1 MEGRLADKRNF
12 LTFERFIRRGV
23 SIFVARMKISSKK
36 VVSYILGALKSAGI
50 CDVVLTP
57 GSRNAPFSISIANTP
72 FFETYSIVDERSA
85 AFFAMG
91 LSQQSKKPTVLICTS
106 GTALLNY
113 APAIAEAYY
122 QRIPLLVISAD
133 RPEEWID
140 RGEGQCIRQNNV
152 FQNYADY
159 SASLIADEKDGSVQ
173 NKEIIQNTIQYL
185 VSNDG
190 PVHLNVPFQEP
201 LYELIDCEELPSFH
215 FETKNN
221 AVDVL
226 KEVEE
231 SLELIRHANRIMVLV
246 GQHVYEDF
254 SKELEQ
260 FNQLQ
265 QVVVLTET
273 HANVNIENVFP
284 CIDRLIM
291 GLGGNAQQTLAPDV
305 LITVGT
311 NVISRKIK
319 AILRKAKPKHIQL
332 GLNEKPMD
340 TFDCLQVQCNLTPHE
355 FFNSLKEIESK
366 SEWKRELRSI
376 QENQIKQVEAW
387 LSGAAFSDIS
397 VFSSLLKF
405 IPEGT
410 DVQMGNSSV
419 VRYIQLFNQN
429 KNLTYFGNRGVA
441 GIDGSTSTAI
451 GAAWKTK
458 KPTLL
463 ISGDLSF
470 HYDSNAFWN
479 NYLSSKLKVIVI
491 NNGGGGIFRI
501 IDGSK
506 DTEHL
511 QQYFET
517 AHSSRSIKG
526 IADLYNLNYFCAVN
540 NDELNQVL
548 PLFFNQSNVSVLEI
562 FTPKEDNPKAL
573 DAFFQ
578 HTQKI

>member
-1 MEGRLADKRNF
+1 
-12 LTFERFIRRGV
+12 
-23 SIFVARMKISSKK
+23 MKISSKK

-50 CDVVLTP
+50 TDVVLTP

-85 AFFAMG
+85 AFFALG

-140 RGEGQCIRQNNV
+140 RGEGQSIRQNNV
-152 FQNYADY
+152 FQNYADF
-159 SASLIADEKDGSVQ
+159 SACLIADEKEGAFQ
-173 NKEIIQNTIQYL
+173 NEGVIQNTIQYL
-185 VSNDG
+185 ISNSG

-201 LYELIDCEELPSFH
+201 LYELIECDELPTFQ
-215 FETKNN
+215 FELNEN
-221 AVDVL
+221 SVDVL
-226 KEVEE
+226 KEIGQ
-231 SLELIRHANRIMVLV
+231 SLELLKQAERIMVLV
-246 GQHVYEDF
+246 GQHVYENF
-254 SKELEQ
+254 SEELEL
-260 FNQLQ
+260 FNQLN
-265 QVVVLTET
+265 QVIVLTET
-273 HANVNIENVFP
+273 HANVNIENSFP

-291 GLGGNAQQTLAPDV
+291 GLGGNAQQMLAPDV

-311 NVISRKIK
+311 NIISRKIK
-319 AILRKAKPKHIQL
+319 AILRKAKPKHIQV
-332 GLNEKPMD
+332 GVNEKPMD
-340 TFDCLQVQCNLTPHE
+340 TFDCLKVQCNLTPQD
-355 FFNSLKEIESK
+355 FFSTSKEIENK
-366 SEWKRELRSI
+366 FDWKNELLAI
-376 QENQIKQVEAW
+376 QENQINQVEAW
-387 LSGAAFSDIS
+387 LPSAPFSDLT
-397 VFSSLLKF
+397 VFSSILKA
-405 IPEGT
+405 IPNGI
-410 DVQMGNSSV
+410 DLQMGNSSV

-429 KNLTYFGNRGVA
+429 KELTYFGNRGVA

-458 KPTLL
+458 KPTLI

-479 NYLSSKLKVIVI
+479 NYLSNQLKVIVI

-511 QQYFET
+511 QQFFET
-517 AHSSRSIKG
+517 SHSSKSIKG
-526 IADLYNLNYFCAVN
+526 IAELYNLNYFSASN
-540 NDELNQVL
+540 FDELNQTL
-548 PLFFNQSNVSVLEI
+548 PLFFNENNVCILEI
-562 FTPKEDNPKAL
+562 FTPKKDNPKAL
-573 DAFFQ
+573 EAFFQ
-578 HTQKI
+578 HTQRT

>member
-1 MEGRLADKRNF
+1 
-12 LTFERFIRRGV
+12 
-23 SIFVARMKISSKK
+23 MKISSKK

-50 CDVVLTP
+50 TDVVLTP
-57 GSRNAPFSISIANTP
+57 GSRNAPFSISIANDS
-72 FFETYSIVDERSA
+72 FFNVFSIVDERSA

-91 LSQQSKKPTVLICTS
+91 LSQQSKRPTVLICTS

-140 RGEGQCIRQNNV
+140 RGEGQSIRQNNV
-152 FQNYADY
+152 FQNYSDY
-159 SASLIADEKDGSVQ
+159 SACLFADEKEASMQ
-173 NKEIIQNTIQYL
+173 NREIIQKTFQYL
-185 VSNDG
+185 LSNNG

-201 LYELIDCEELPSFH
+201 LYELVDCEELPSFQ
-215 FETKNN
+215 FETKEN
-221 AVDVL
+221 AIDVL
-226 KEVEE
+226 KEVNE
-231 SLELIRHANRIMVLV
+231 SLEIIQQAERIMVLV
-246 GQHVYEDF
+246 GQHVYEYF

-273 HANVNIENVFP
+273 HANVNIENAFP

-311 NVISRKIK
+311 NIISRKIK
-319 AILRKAKPKHIQL
+319 AILRKAKPKHIQV
-332 GLNEKPMD
+332 GLNEKKMD
-340 TFDCLQVQCNLTPHE
+340 TFDCLELQCNLTPHD

-366 SEWKRELRSI
+366 SEWKSGLLSI
-376 QENQIKQVEAW
+376 QENQIKQVKAW
-387 LSGAAFSDIS
+387 LPGAAFSDIS
-397 VFSSLLKF
+397 VFSSILNS
-405 IPEGT
+405 IPNGT
-410 DVQMGNSSV
+410 DLQMGNSSV
-419 VRYIQLFNQN
+419 VRYIQLFNQK
-429 KNLTYFGNRGVA
+429 KNVTYFGNRGVA

-451 GAAWKTK
+451 GAAWKTR

-479 NYLSSKLKVIVI
+479 NYLSSELKVIVI

-511 QQYFET
+511 EQFFET
-517 AHSSRSIKG
+517 SHSSKSIKG
-526 IADLYNLNYFCAVN
+526 IADLYSLNYFCAAN
-540 NDELNQVL
+540 NDELNEAL
-548 PLFFNQSNVSVLEI
+548 PLFFNQSHVSVLEI

>member
-1 MEGRLADKRNF
+1 
-12 LTFERFIRRGV
+12 
-23 SIFVARMKISSKK
+23 MKISSKK

-50 CDVVLTP
+50 TDVVLTP

-85 AFFAMG
+85 AFFALG

-140 RGEGQCIRQNNV
+140 RGEGQSIRQNNV
-152 FQNYADY
+152 FQNYTDF
-159 SASLIADEKDGSVQ
+159 SACLIADEKEGAFQ
-173 NKEIIQNTIQYL
+173 NEEIIQNTFQFLI
-185 VSNDG
+185 SNNG

-201 LYELIDCEELPSFH
+201 LYELIECDELPTFQ
-215 FETKNN
+215 FEWKENS
-221 AVDVL
+221 VDVL
-226 KEVEE
+226 KEIGQ
-231 SLELIRHANRIMVLV
+231 SLELLEQADRIMVLV
-246 GQHVYEDF
+246 GQHIYDDF
-254 SKELEQ
+254 SAELEE
-260 FNQLQ
+260 FNQLN

-273 HANVNIENVFP
+273 HANVNIENSFP

-291 GLGGNAQQTLAPDV
+291 GLGGNAQQMLAPDV

-311 NVISRKIK
+311 NIISRKIK
-319 AILRKAKPKHIQL
+319 AILRKAKPKHIQV
-332 GLNEKPMD
+332 GVNEKPMD
-340 TFDCLQVQCNLTPHE
+340 TFDCLDVQCNLTPQD
-355 FFNSLKEIESK
+355 FFSSFREIESE
-366 SEWKRELRSI
+366 SEWKNELISI
-376 QENQIKQVEAW
+376 QGNHVNQVEAW
-387 LSGAAFSDIS
+387 LPSAPFSDLT
-397 VFSSLLKF
+397 VFSSILKA
-405 IPEGT
+405 IPNGT

-429 KNLTYFGNRGVA
+429 KELTYFGNRGVA

-479 NYLSSKLKVIVI
+479 NYLSSQLKVIVI

-511 QQYFET
+511 QEFFET
-517 AHSSRSIKG
+517 SHSSKSIKG
-526 IADLYNLNYFCAVN
+526 IAELYHLNYFSAAN
-540 NDELNQVL
+540 NDELNRTL
-548 PLFFNQSNVSVLEI
+548 PLFFEEKSVCVLEI
-562 FTPKEDNPKAL
+562 FTNKEDNPKAL

-578 HTQKI
+578 HTQRT

>member
-1 MEGRLADKRNF
+1 
-12 LTFERFIRRGV
+12 
-23 SIFVARMKISSKK
+23 MKISSKK

-50 CDVVLTP
+50 TDVVLTP

-85 AFFAMG
+85 AFFALG

-140 RGEGQCIRQNNV
+140 RGEGQSIRQNNV
-152 FQNYADY
+152 FQNYADF
-159 SASLIADEKDGSVQ
+159 SACLIADEKEGAFQ
-173 NKEIIQNTIQYL
+173 NEGIIQNTIQYL
-185 VSNDG
+185 ISNSG

-201 LYELIDCEELPSFH
+201 LYELIECDELPTFQ
-215 FETKNN
+215 FELKENS
-221 AVDVL
+221 VDVL
-226 KEVEE
+226 KEIGQ
-231 SLELIRHANRIMVLV
+231 SLELLQQAERIMVLV
-246 GQHVYEDF
+246 GQHIYEDF
-254 SKELEQ
+254 SAQLEV
-260 FNQLQ
+260 FNQLN
-265 QVVVLTET
+265 QVIVLTET
-273 HANVNIENVFP
+273 HANVNIENSFP

-291 GLGGNAQQTLAPDV
+291 GLGGNAQQMLAPDV

-311 NVISRKIK
+311 NIISRKIK
-319 AILRKAKPKHIQL
+319 AILRKAKPKHIQV
-332 GLNEKPMD
+332 GVNEKPMD
-340 TFDCLQVQCNLTPHE
+340 TFDCLKVQCNLTPQD
-355 FFNSLKEIESK
+355 FFSSLKEIESK
-366 SEWKRELRSI
+366 SEWKNELISI
-376 QENQIKQVEAW
+376 QENQVNQVDAW
-387 LSGAAFSDIS
+387 LPTS
-397 VFSSLLKF
+397 VFSDLTVFSSILNS
-405 IPEGT
+405 IPNGT

-429 KNLTYFGNRGVA
+429 KELTYFGNRGVA

-479 NYLSSKLKVIVI
+479 NYLSSQLKVIVI

-511 QQYFET
+511 QQFFET
-517 AHSSRSIKG
+517 SHSSKSIKG
-526 IADLYNLNYFCAVN
+526 IADMYHLNYFSATN
-540 NDELNQVL
+540 NDELNRTL
-548 PLFFNQSNVSVLEI
+548 PLFFEEKSVCVLEI
-562 FTPKEDNPKAL
+562 FTNKEDNPKAL

-578 HTQKI
+578 HTQRT

>member
-50 CDVVLTP
+50 TDVVITP

-140 RGEGQCIRQNNV
+140 RGEGQSIRQNNV
-152 FQNYADY
+152 FQNYSDY
-159 SASLIADEKDGSVQ
+159 SACLFADEKEASIQ
-173 NKEIIQNTIQYL
+173 NRDIIQKTFQYL
-185 VSNDG
+185 LSNNG

-273 HANVNIENVFP
+273 HANVNIENAFP

-305 LITVGT
+305 LITIGT

-319 AILRKAKPKHIQL
+319 AILRKAKAKHIQV

-340 TFDCLQVQCNLTPHE
+340 TFDCIEFQCNLTPHE
-355 FFNSLKEIESK
+355 FFNSFKEIKSK
-366 SEWKRELRSI
+366 SEWKSKLISI

-387 LSGAAFSDIS
+387 LSVAAFSDIS

-405 IPEGT
+405 IPDGT

-429 KNLTYFGNRGVA
+429 KNVTYFGNRGVA
-441 GIDGSTSTAI
+441 GIDGSTSTTI

-479 NYLSSKLKVIVI
+479 NYLSSELKVIVI

-526 IADLYNLNYFCAVN
+526 IADLYSLNYFCAAN
-540 NDELNQVL
+540 NDELNEVL

>member
-1 MEGRLADKRNF
+1 
-12 LTFERFIRRGV
+12 
-23 SIFVARMKISSKK
+23 MKISSKK

-50 CDVVLTP
+50 TDVVLTP
-57 GSRNAPFSISIANTP
+57 GSRNAPFSISIANTS

-85 AFFAMG
+85 AFFALG

-140 RGEGQCIRQNNV
+140 RGEGQSIRQNNV

-159 SASLIADEKDGSVQ
+159 SANLIADEKESSFQ

-185 VSNDG
+185 ISNNG

-201 LYELIDCEELPSFH
+201 LYELIECDEFPDFH
-215 FETKNN
+215 FEKPTSEFEIS
-221 AVDVL
+221 
-226 KEVEE
+226 KECDEIIQKAEKV
-231 SLELIRHANRIMVLV
+231 MVLV
-246 GQHVYEDF
+246 GQHDYQDF
-254 SKELEQ
+254 SEELAQ

-273 HANVNIENVFP
+273 HANVNIENAFP

-291 GLGGNAQQTLAPDV
+291 GLAGNAQQMLAPDV

-311 NVISRKIK
+311 NIISRKIK
-319 AILRKAKPKHIQL
+319 AILRKAKPKHIQV
-332 GLNEKPMD
+332 GWNEKPID
-340 TFDCLQVQCNLTPHE
+340 TFDCLHAQSNVSPKY
-355 FFNSLKEIESK
+355 FFNRLNELQSK
-366 SEWKRELRSI
+366 SDWKNNLLSI
-376 QENQIKQVEAW
+376 QENQINQIAAW
-387 LSGAAFSDIS
+387 LPTASYSDLS
-397 VFSSLLKF
+397 VFSSLLKS
-405 IPEGT
+405 IPDGT
-410 DVQMGNSSV
+410 QLQMGNSSV

-429 KNLTYFGNRGVA
+429 NKLTYFGNRGVA

-451 GAAWKTK
+451 GAAWKSK

-479 NYLSSKLKVIVI
+479 NYHSAELKVIVI

-506 DTEHL
+506 DTAYLE
-511 QQYFET
+511 QYFET
-517 AHSSRSIKG
+517 AHSSKSIKG
-526 IADLYNLNYFCAVN
+526 IADMYSLNYFSATNFV
-540 NDELNQVL
+540 ELNQVL
-548 PLFFNQSNVSVLEI
+548 PLFFNQKSVSVLEI
-562 FTPKEDNPKAL
+562 FTPKEVNPKVL

-578 HTQKI
+578 HTQTT

>member
-1 MEGRLADKRNF
+1 
-12 LTFERFIRRGV
+12 
-23 SIFVARMKISSKK
+23 MKISSKK

-50 CDVVLTP
+50 TDVVLTP

-85 AFFAMG
+85 AFFALG

-140 RGEGQCIRQNNV
+140 RGEGQSIRQNNV
-152 FQNYADY
+152 FQNYADF
-159 SASLIADEKDGSVQ
+159 SACLIADEKAGAVQ
-173 NKEIIQNTIQYL
+173 NEEIIQNTFQYL
-185 VSNDG
+185 ISNSG

-201 LYELIDCEELPSFH
+201 LYELIECDELPSFH
-215 FETKNN
+215 FEMKENSF
-221 AVDVL
+221 DVL
-226 KEVEE
+226 KEIGQ
-231 SLELIRHANRIMVLV
+231 SIELLKQAERIMVLV

-254 SKELEQ
+254 SAELEA
-260 FNQLQ
+260 FNQLN

-273 HANVNIENVFP
+273 HANVNIENSFTCV
-284 CIDRLIM
+284 DRLIM
-291 GLGGNAQQTLAPDV
+291 GLSGNAQQMLAPDV

-319 AILRKAKPKHIQL
+319 AILRKAKPKHIQV
-332 GLNEKPMD
+332 GVNEKPMD
-340 TFDCLQVQCNLTPHE
+340 TFDCLEVQCNLKPQD
-355 FFNSLKEIESK
+355 FFSSLSEIESK
-366 SEWKRELRSI
+366 SEWKNELLSF
-376 QENQIKQVEAW
+376 QKNQIKQIDAW
-387 LSGAAFSDIS
+387 LPSAVFSDLT
-397 VFSSLLKF
+397 VFSSILNS
-405 IPEGT
+405 IPNGT
-410 DVQMGNSSV
+410 DLQMGNSSV

-429 KNLTYFGNRGVA
+429 KEITYFGNRGVA

-451 GAAWKTK
+451 GAVWKTK

-470 HYDSNAFWN
+470 HYDSNGFWN
-479 NYLSSKLKVIVI
+479 NYLSSQLKVIVI

-511 QQYFET
+511 QEFFET
-517 AHSSRSIKG
+517 SHSSKSIKG
-526 IADLYNLNYFCAVN
+526 IADMYHLNYFSAAN
-540 NDELNQVL
+540 NDELNRTL
-548 PLFFNQSNVSVLEI
+548 PLFFEEKSVCVLEI
-562 FTPKEDNPKAL
+562 FTNKEDNPKAL

-578 HTQKI
+578 HTQRT

>member
-1 MEGRLADKRNF
+1 
-12 LTFERFIRRGV
+12 
-23 SIFVARMKISSKK
+23 MKISSKK
-36 VVSYILGALKSAGI
+36 VVSELMGALKGASIA
-50 CDVVLTP
+50 DVIITP
-57 GSRNAPFSISIANTP
+57 GSRNAPFSISLANDS
-72 FFETYSIVDERSA
+72 FFQLYSIVDERSA
-85 AFFAMG
+85 AFFALG
-91 LSQQSKKPTVLICTS
+91 LSQQTRKPTVLICTS

-140 RGEGQCIRQNNV
+140 RGEGQSIRQNNV

-159 SASLIADEKDGSVQ
+159 SACLFADEKESSIQ
-173 NKEIIQNTIQYL
+173 NREIIQKTFQYL
-185 VSNDG
+185 LSNNG

-201 LYELIDCEELPSFH
+201 LYGLIECDELPVFN
-215 FETKNN
+215 FEQPKLQFEISRNVIETVHQ
-221 AVDVL
+221 A
-226 KEVEE
+226 E
-231 SLELIRHANRIMVLV
+231 RIMVLV
-246 GQHVYEDF
+246 GQHDYEDF

-265 QVVVLTET
+265 QVIVLTET
-273 HANVNIENVFP
+273 HANVNIENAFP
-284 CIDRLIM
+284 CIDRMIM
-291 GLGGNAQQTLAPDV
+291 GLGDEAQRALAPDV

-311 NVISRKIK
+311 NIISRKIK
-319 AILRKAKPKHIQL
+319 AILRTAKPRHIQV
-332 GLNEKPMD
+332 GLNEKSMD
-340 TFDCLQVQCNLTPHE
+340 TFDCLHEQSNVSPQDFFSALNDIQSKLGWKKNLLTV
-355 FFNSLKEIESK
+355 
-366 SEWKRELRSI
+366 

-387 LSGAAFSDIS
+387 LPTAPFSDLT
-397 VFSSLLKF
+397 VFSSLLKA
-405 IPEGT
+405 IPDGM
-410 DVQMGNSSV
+410 DIQMGNSSV

-479 NYLSSKLKVIVI
+479 NYLSNELKVIVI

-506 DTEHL
+506 DTAHL
-511 QQYFET
+511 EQFFET
-517 AHSSRSIKG
+517 VHSSKSIKG
-526 IADLYNLNYFCAVN
+526 IADLYNLNYFSAAN
-540 NDELNQVL
+540 NDELIQTL
-548 PLFFNQSNVSVLEI
+548 PLFFNQNNVSVLEI

>member
-1 MEGRLADKRNF
+1 MESPVINRRNF

-50 CDVVLTP
+50 TDVVLTP

-91 LSQQSKKPTVLICTS
+91 LSQQSKRPTVLICTS

-140 RGEGQCIRQNNV
+140 RGEGQSIRQNNV

-159 SASLIADEKDGSVQ
+159 SACLIADEKEGSIH
-173 NKEIIQNTIQYL
+173 NKEIIQNTFQYL
-185 VSNDG
+185 LSNNG

-201 LYELIDCEELPSFH
+201 LYELIDCEELPSFQ
-215 FETKNN
+215 FETKENSM
-221 AVDVL
+221 DVL
-226 KEVEE
+226 KEVDE
-231 SLELIRHANRIMVLV
+231 SLEIIQQAERIMVLV

-254 SKELEQ
+254 SEELEQ

-265 QVVVLTET
+265 QVAVLTET
-273 HANVNIENVFP
+273 HANVNIENAFP
-284 CIDRLIM
+284 CIDRMIM
-291 GLGGNAQQTLAPDV
+291 GLGADAQHALAPDV

-311 NVISRKIK
+311 NIISRKIK
-319 AILRKAKPKHIQL
+319 AILRKAKPKHIQV
-332 GLNEKPMD
+332 GLNEKAMD
-340 TFDCLQVQCNLTPHE
+340 TFDCLEVQCNLSPQE
-355 FFNSLKEIESK
+355 FFNSLKKIESK
-366 SEWKRELRSI
+366 SQWKNELLSI

-387 LSGAAFSDIS
+387 LPGAAFSDLT
-397 VFSSLLKF
+397 VFSF
-405 IPEGT
+405 ILNSIPHGI
-410 DVQMGNSSV
+410 DLQMGNSSV

-479 NYLSSKLKVIVI
+479 NYLSNQFKVIVI

-506 DTEHL
+506 DTTHL
-511 QQYFET
+511 EQFFET
-517 AHSSRSIKG
+517 SHSSKSIKG
-526 IADLYNLNYFCAVN
+526 IADLYNLNYFSAAN
-540 NDELNQVL
+540 NDELNEVL
-548 PLFFNQSNVSVLEI
+548 PLFFSKNNVSVLEI
-562 FTPKEDNPKAL
+562 FTHKEDNPKAL

>member
-1 MEGRLADKRNF
+1 
-12 LTFERFIRRGV
+12 
-23 SIFVARMKISSKK
+23 MKISSKK

-50 CDVVLTP
+50 TDVVLTP

-85 AFFAMG
+85 AFFALG

-140 RGEGQCIRQNNV
+140 RGEGQSIRQNNV
-152 FQNYADY
+152 FQNYADF
-159 SASLIADEKDGSVQ
+159 SACLIADEKEGSIR
-173 NKEIIQNTIQYL
+173 NEEIIQNTFQFLI
-185 VSNDG
+185 SNNG

-201 LYELIDCEELPSFH
+201 LYELIECDELPSFQ
-215 FETKNN
+215 FERNEKS
-221 AVDVL
+221 VDVL
-226 KEVEE
+226 KEIGR
-231 SLELIRHANRIMVLV
+231 SLELLQEAERIMVLV
-246 GQHVYEDF
+246 GQHIYDDF
-254 SKELEQ
+254 SIELKE
-260 FNQLQ
+260 FNQLN
-265 QVVVLTET
+265 QVVVLTES
-273 HANVNIENVFP
+273 HANVNIENSFP

-291 GLGGNAQQTLAPDV
+291 GLGGNAQQMLAPDV

-311 NVISRKIK
+311 NIISRKIK
-319 AILRKAKPKHIQL
+319 AILRKVKPKHIQV
-332 GLNEKPMD
+332 GVNEKPMD
-340 TFDCLQVQCNLTPHE
+340 TFDCLEVQCNLTPQD
-355 FFNSLKEIESK
+355 FFNSLNEIRSK
-366 SEWKRELRSI
+366 SEWKNDLISI
-376 QENQIKQVEAW
+376 QENQVKQVEAW
-387 LSGAAFSDIS
+387 LPSAVFSDLT
-397 VFSSLLKF
+397 VFSSILNS
-405 IPEGT
+405 IPNGT
-410 DVQMGNSSV
+410 DLQMGNSSV

-429 KNLTYFGNRGVA
+429 KELTYFGNRGVA

-479 NYLSSKLKVIVI
+479 NYVSSQLKVIVI

-511 QQYFET
+511 QQFFET
-517 AHSSRSIKG
+517 SHSSKSIKG
-526 IADLYNLNYFCAVN
+526 IAELYHLNYFSATN
-540 NDELNQVL
+540 NDELNRTL
-548 PLFFNQSNVSVLEI
+548 PLFFKEKSVCVLEI
-562 FTPKEDNPKAL
+562 FTHQEDNPKAL

-578 HTQKI
+578 HTQRT

>member
-1 MEGRLADKRNF
+1 LESRITNRSNF
-12 LTFERFIRRGV
+12 LTFERFNRCGV
-23 SIFVARMKISSKK
+23 SIFVARMKVSSKK
-36 VVSYILGALKSAGI
+36 VVSNILGALKSSGI
-50 CDVVLTP
+50 TDIVITP
-57 GSRNAPFSISIANTP
+57 GSRNAPFSISIANDS
-72 FFETYSIVDERSA
+72 FFNVFSIVDERSA

-91 LSQQSKKPTVLICTS
+91 LSQQSKKPTALICTS

-140 RGEGQCIRQNNV
+140 RGEGQSIRQNNV
-152 FQNYADY
+152 FQNYSDY
-159 SASLIADEKDGSVQ
+159 SACLFADEKEASIQ
-173 NKEIIQNTIQYL
+173 NREIIQKTFQHL
-185 VSNDG
+185 LSNNG

-201 LYELIDCEELPSFH
+201 LYELIDCEELPSFQ
-215 FETKNN
+215 FETKENSM
-221 AVDVL
+221 DVL
-226 KEVEE
+226 KEVNE
-231 SLELIRHANRIMVLV
+231 SLEIIQKAERIMVLV

-254 SKELEQ
+254 SRELEQ

-265 QVVVLTET
+265 QVVVFTET

-284 CIDRLIM
+284 CIDRMIM
-291 GLGGNAQQTLAPDV
+291 GLGADAQHALAPDV

-311 NVISRKIK
+311 NIISRKIK
-319 AILRKAKPKHIQL
+319 AILRKAKPKHIQVE
-332 GLNEKPMD
+332 LNEKAMD
-340 TFDCLQVQCNLTPHE
+340 TFDCLNTQCNLTPQD
-355 FFNSLKEIESK
+355 FFNALNEIQSK
-366 SEWKRELRSI
+366 SEWKNNLLSI
-376 QENQIKQVEAW
+376 QENQIKQLEAW
-387 LSGAAFSDIS
+387 FPGAAFSDIT
-397 VFSSLLKF
+397 VFSSLLKS
-405 IPEGT
+405 IPNGT
-410 DVQMGNSSV
+410 DLQMGNSSV

-429 KNLTYFGNRGVA
+429 KKFTYFGNRGVA

-479 NYLSSKLKVIVI
+479 NYLSSELKVIVI

-506 DTEHL
+506 DTAHL
-511 QQYFET
+511 EQFFET
-517 AHSSRSIKG
+517 AHSSKSIKG
-526 IADLYNLNYFCAVN
+526 IADLYKLNYFSAAN
-540 NDELNQVL
+540 NEELNEAL
-548 PLFFNQSNVSVLEI
+548 PLFFNQKNVSLLEI
-562 FTPKEDNPKAL
+562 FTTKEVNPKAL

>member
-50 CDVVLTP
+50 SDVVITP

-140 RGEGQCIRQNNV
+140 RGEGQSIRQNNV
-152 FQNYADY
+152 FQNYSDY
-159 SASLIADEKDGSVQ
+159 SACLFADEKEASIQ
-173 NKEIIQNTIQYL
+173 NRDIIQKTFQYL
-185 VSNDG
+185 LSNNG

-231 SLELIRHANRIMVLV
+231 SLELIRHAKRIMVLV

-273 HANVNIENVFP
+273 HANVNIENAFP

-305 LITVGT
+305 LITIGT

-319 AILRKAKPKHIQL
+319 AILRKAKAKHIQV

-340 TFDCLQVQCNLTPHE
+340 TFDCIEFQCNLTPHE
-355 FFNSLKEIESK
+355 FFNSFKEIESK
-366 SEWKRELRSI
+366 SEWKSKLISI

-387 LSGAAFSDIS
+387 LSVAAFSDIS

-405 IPEGT
+405 IPDGT

-429 KNLTYFGNRGVA
+429 KNVTYFGNRGVA
-441 GIDGSTSTAI
+441 GIDGSTSTTI

-479 NYLSSKLKVIVI
+479 NYLSSELKVIVI

-526 IADLYNLNYFCAVN
+526 IADLYSLNYFCAAN
-540 NDELNQVL
+540 NDELNEVL

>member
-1 MEGRLADKRNF
+1 MESRITNRSNF
-12 LTFERFIRRGV
+12 LTFERFNRCGV
-23 SIFVARMKISSKK
+23 SIFVARMKVSSKK
-36 VVSYILGALKSAGI
+36 VVSNILAALKSSGI
-50 CDVVLTP
+50 TDIVLTP
-57 GSRNAPFSISIANTP
+57 GSRNAPFSISIANVS
-72 FFETYSIVDERSA
+72 FFNVFSIVDERSA

-91 LSQQSKKPTVLICTS
+91 LSQQSKKPTALICTS

-140 RGEGQCIRQNNV
+140 RGEGQSIRQNNV
-152 FQNYADY
+152 FQNYSDY
-159 SASLIADEKDGSVQ
+159 SACLFADEKEASIQ
-173 NKEIIQNTIQYL
+173 NREIIQKTFQYL
-185 VSNDG
+185 LSNKG

-201 LYELIDCEELPSFH
+201 LYELIDCEELPSFQ
-215 FETKNN
+215 FETKMNSM
-221 AVDVL
+221 DVL
-226 KEVEE
+226 KEVNG
-231 SLELIRHANRIMVLV
+231 SLEIIQKAERIMVLV

-254 SKELEQ
+254 SRELEQ

-265 QVVVLTET
+265 QVVVFTET

-284 CIDRLIM
+284 CIDRMIM
-291 GLGGNAQQTLAPDV
+291 GLGADAQHALAPDV
-305 LITVGT
+305 LITIGT

-319 AILRKAKPKHIQL
+319 AILRKSKPKHIQV
-332 GLNEKPMD
+332 GLNEKKMD
-340 TFDCLQVQCNLTPHE
+340 TFDCLELQCNLTPQD

-366 SEWKRELRSI
+366 SEWKNNLLSI
-376 QENQIKQVEAW
+376 QENQTKQVEAW
-387 LSGAAFSDIS
+387 LPSAPFSDLT
-397 VFSSLLKF
+397 VFYSLLKF
-405 IPEGT
+405 IPDDM

-479 NYLSSKLKVIVI
+479 NYLSSELKVIVI

-506 DTEHL
+506 DTAHL
-511 QQYFET
+511 EQFFET
-517 AHSSRSIKG
+517 AHSSKSIKG
-526 IADLYNLNYFCAVN
+526 IADLYNLNYFSAAN
-540 NDELNQVL
+540 NDELNEAL

-562 FTPKEDNPKAL
+562 FTQKEDNPKAL

>member
-1 MEGRLADKRNF
+1 
-12 LTFERFIRRGV
+12 
-23 SIFVARMKISSKK
+23 MKISSKK
-36 VVSYILGALKSAGI
+36 VVSELMGALKGASIA
-50 CDVVLTP
+50 DVIITP
-57 GSRNAPFSISIANTP
+57 GSRNAPFSISLANDS
-72 FFETYSIVDERSA
+72 FFQLHSIVDERSA
-85 AFFAMG
+85 AFFALG
-91 LSQQSKKPTVLICTS
+91 LSQQTKKPTVLICTS

-140 RGEGQCIRQNNV
+140 RGEGQSIRQNNV

-159 SASLIADEKDGSVQ
+159 SACLIADEKEGSVQ
-173 NKEIIQNTIQYL
+173 NKEIIQDTFQYL
-185 VSNDG
+185 ISNNG

-201 LYELIDCEELPSFH
+201 LYELIDCEELPSFQ
-215 FETKNN
+215 FETKEN
-221 AVDVL
+221 AMDAL
-226 KEVEE
+226 KEVDE
-231 SLELIRHANRIMVLV
+231 SLEIIQQAERIMILI

-254 SKELEQ
+254 SKELQQ

-265 QVVVLTET
+265 QVIVLTET
-273 HANVNIENVFP
+273 HANVNIENAFP
-284 CIDRLIM
+284 CIDRIIM
-291 GLGGNAQQTLAPDV
+291 GLDGNAQQALSPNV

-311 NVISRKIK
+311 NIISRKIK
-319 AILRKAKPKHIQL
+319 AILRKSKPKHIQV
-332 GLNEKPMD
+332 GLNERKMD
-340 TFDCLQVQCNLTPHE
+340 TFDCLELQCNLTPQD

-366 SEWKRELRSI
+366 SEWKNNILSI

-387 LSGAAFSDIS
+387 LPSAPFSDLT
-397 VFSSLLKF
+397 VFSSLLKS
-405 IPEGT
+405 IPDGT

-479 NYLSSKLKVIVI
+479 NYLSNELKVIVI

-506 DTEHL
+506 DTAHL
-511 QQYFET
+511 EQFFET
-517 AHSSRSIKG
+517 VHSSKSIKG
-526 IADLYNLNYFCAVN
+526 IADLYNLNYFSAAN
-540 NDELNQVL
+540 NDELIQTL
-548 PLFFNQSNVSVLEI
+548 PLFFNQNNVSVLEI

-578 HTQKI
+578 HTKKI

>member
-1 MEGRLADKRNF
+1 
-12 LTFERFIRRGV
+12 
-23 SIFVARMKISSKK
+23 MKISSKK

-50 CDVVLTP
+50 TDVVITP
-57 GSRNAPFSISIANTP
+57 GSRNAPFSISIANTS

-85 AFFAMG
+85 AFFALG

-140 RGEGQCIRQNNV
+140 RGEGQSIRQNNV
-152 FQNYADY
+152 FQNYADC
-159 SASLIADEKDGSVQ
+159 SACLIADEKEGSVQ
-173 NKEIIQNTIQYL
+173 NEEIIQNTIQYL
-185 VSNDG
+185 ISNNG

-201 LYELIDCEELPSFH
+201 LYELIECDELPSFQ
-215 FETKNN
+215 FEIKENS
-221 AVDVL
+221 VDLL
-226 KEVEE
+226 KEIGQ
-231 SLELIRHANRIMVLV
+231 SLEMLKQAERIMVLV
-246 GQHVYEDF
+246 GQHVYENF
-254 SKELEQ
+254 SKELDQ
-260 FNQLQ
+260 FNQLN

-273 HANVNIENVFP
+273 HANVNIENSFP

-291 GLGGNAQQTLAPDV
+291 GLGGNAQQMIAPDV

-311 NVISRKIK
+311 NIISRKIK
-319 AILRKAKPKHIQL
+319 AILRKAKPKHIQV
-332 GLNEKPMD
+332 GVNEKPMD
-340 TFDCLQVQCNLTPHE
+340 TFDCLGVQCNLTPQD
-355 FFNSLKEIESK
+355 FFSSLNEIRSK
-366 SEWKRELRSI
+366 SEWKNDLISI
-376 QENQIKQVEAW
+376 QENQVNQVDAW
-387 LSGAAFSDIS
+387 FPSAPFSDLT
-397 VFSSLLKF
+397 VFSSILKA
-405 IPEGT
+405 IPNGS
-410 DVQMGNSSV
+410 DLQMGNSSV

-429 KNLTYFGNRGVA
+429 KELTYFGNRGVA

-479 NYLSSKLKVIVI
+479 NYLSSQLKVIVI

-506 DTEHL
+506 NTEHL
-511 QQYFET
+511 QQFFET
-517 AHSSRSIKG
+517 SHSSVSIKG
-526 IADLYNLNYFCAVN
+526 IAELYNLSYFSAAN
-540 NDELNQVL
+540 NDELNRTL
-548 PLFFNQSNVSVLEI
+548 PLFFEEKSVCVLEI
-562 FTPKEDNPKAL
+562 FTNREDNPKAL

-578 HTQKI
+578 YTQRT

>member
-1 MEGRLADKRNF
+1 
-12 LTFERFIRRGV
+12 
-23 SIFVARMKISSKK
+23 MKISSKK

-50 CDVVLTP
+50 TDVVLTP

-140 RGEGQCIRQNNV
+140 RGEGQSIRQNNV
-152 FQNYADY
+152 FQNYSDY

-173 NKEIIQNTIQYL
+173 NKEIIQKTIQYL
-185 VSNDG
+185 VSNNG

-201 LYELIDCEELPSFH
+201 LYELVECDELPSFQ
-215 FETKNN
+215 FETKENS
-221 AVDVL
+221 VDVL
-226 KEVEE
+226 KEVDE
-231 SLELIRHANRIMVLV
+231 SLEIIQKAERIMVLV

-254 SKELEQ
+254 SEKLEQ

-265 QVVVLTET
+265 QVIVLTET
-273 HANVNIENVFP
+273 HANVNIENAFP

-291 GLGGNAQQTLAPDV
+291 GLNGNAQQTLAPDV
-305 LITVGT
+305 LITIGT
-311 NVISRKIK
+311 NIISRKIK
-319 AILRKAKPKHIQL
+319 ALLRKSKPKHIQV

-340 TFDCLQVQCNLTPHE
+340 TFDCLEVQCNLTPQE

-366 SEWKRELRSI
+366 SEWKNELLSI

-387 LSGAAFSDIS
+387 LPSTAFSDLT
-397 VFSSLLKF
+397 VFSF
-405 IPEGT
+405 ILNSIPHGI
-410 DVQMGNSSV
+410 DLQMGNSSV

-479 NYLSSKLKVIVI
+479 NYLSNQFKVIVI

-506 DTEHL
+506 DTAHL
-511 QQYFET
+511 EQFFET
-517 AHSSRSIKG
+517 SHSSKSIKG
-526 IADLYNLNYFCAVN
+526 IADLYNLNYFSAAN
-540 NDELNQVL
+540 NDELNEVL
-548 PLFFNQSNVSVLEI
+548 PLFFNKNNVSVLEI
-562 FTPKEDNPKAL
+562 FTHKEDNPKAL

>member
-1 MEGRLADKRNF
+1 MESRLADKRNF
-12 LTFERFIRRGV
+12 LTFERFIRRSV

-50 CDVVLTP
+50 TDVVLTP
-57 GSRNAPFSISIANTP
+57 GSRNAPFSISIANIP

-91 LSQQSKKPTVLICTS
+91 LSQQSKRPTVLICTS

-140 RGEGQCIRQNNV
+140 RGEGQSIRQNNV
-152 FQNYADY
+152 FQNYADF
-159 SASLIADEKDGSVQ
+159 SACLIADEKEGAFQ
-173 NKEIIQNTIQYL
+173 NEGIIQNTIQYL
-185 VSNDG
+185 ISNNG

-201 LYELIDCEELPSFH
+201 LYELIECDELPSFQ
-215 FETKNN
+215 FETNKAN
-221 AVDVL
+221 VDVL
-226 KEVEE
+226 KEVNE
-231 SLELIRHANRIMVLV
+231 SVEIIQQAKRIMVLV

-265 QVVVLTET
+265 QVVILTET

-284 CIDRLIM
+284 CIDRMIM
-291 GLGGNAQQTLAPDV
+291 GLGVGAQNNLAPDV

-311 NVISRKIK
+311 NIISRKVK
-319 AILRKAKPKHIQL
+319 AILRNAKPKHIQV
-332 GLNEKPMD
+332 GMNEKPMD
-340 TFDCLQVQCNLTPHE
+340 TFDSLALQCNLSPQD
-355 FFNSLKEIESK
+355 FFNSLNEIGSKTEWK
-366 SEWKRELRSI
+366 SELLSI
-376 QENQIKQVEAW
+376 QENQIMHVEAW
-387 LSGAAFSDIS
+387 LPGASFSDLT
-397 VFSSLLKF
+397 VFSSILNA
-405 IPEGT
+405 IPNGT
-410 DVQMGNSSV
+410 DIQMGNSSV

-479 NYLSSKLKVIVI
+479 NYLSNDLKVIVI

-511 QQYFET
+511 QQFFET
-517 AHSSRSIKG
+517 SHSSKSIKG
-526 IADLYNLNYFCAVN
+526 IAGLYNLNYFSAAN
-540 NDELNQVL
+540 NDELNEVL
-548 PLFFNQSNVSVLEI
+548 PLFFNQNTVSVLEI

>member
-1 MEGRLADKRNF
+1 MESRISYRRNF

-23 SIFVARMKISSKK
+23 SIFVARMKISPKK

-50 CDVVLTP
+50 TDVVLTP
-57 GSRNAPFSISIANTP
+57 GSRNAPFSISVANTP

-85 AFFAMG
+85 AFFALG
-91 LSQQSKKPTVLICTS
+91 LSQQSKKPSVLICTS

-140 RGEGQCIRQNNV
+140 RGEGQSIRQNNV
-152 FQNYADY
+152 FQNYVDF
-159 SASLIADEKDGSVQ
+159 SACLIADEKEGSIH
-173 NKEIIQNTIQYL
+173 NKEIIQNTFQYL
-185 VSNDG
+185 ISNNG

-201 LYELIDCEELPSFH
+201 LYELIDCEELPSFQ
-215 FETKNN
+215 FETKTI
-221 AVDVL
+221 AADVL

-231 SLELIRHANRIMVLV
+231 SLELIKHANRIMVLV

-265 QVVVLTET
+265 QVIVLTET
-273 HANVNIENVFP
+273 HANINIESAFP

-291 GLGGNAQQTLAPDV
+291 GLGGKAQQMTAPDV

-311 NVISRKIK
+311 NIISRKVK
-319 AILRKAKPKHIQL
+319 AILRKAKPKHIQV
-332 GLNEKPMD
+332 GLNEKAMD
-340 TFDCLQVQCNLTPHE
+340 TFDCLKVQCNLSPQD
-355 FFNSLKEIESK
+355 FFNLLNEIGSKTEWK
-366 SEWKRELRSI
+366 SELLSI
-376 QENQIKQVEAW
+376 QKNQIKQVEAW
-387 LSGAAFSDIS
+387 LPIAAFSDLT
-397 VFSSLLKF
+397 VFSF
-405 IPEGT
+405 ILNSIPHGI
-410 DVQMGNSSV
+410 DLQMGNSSV

-479 NYLSSKLKVIVI
+479 NNLSNQFKVIVI

-506 DTEHL
+506 DTAHL
-511 QQYFET
+511 EQFFET
-517 AHSSRSIKG
+517 SHSSKSIKG
-526 IADLYNLNYFCAVN
+526 IADLYNLNYFSAAN
-540 NDELNQVL
+540 NDELNEVL
-548 PLFFNQSNVSVLEI
+548 PLFFNKNNVSVLEI
-562 FTPKEDNPKAL
+562 FTHKEDNPKAL

>member
-1 MEGRLADKRNF
+1 LEGGVADRCNF
-12 LTFERFIRRGV
+12 LIFERFIRRGV

-50 CDVVLTP
+50 TDVVLTP

-85 AFFAMG
+85 AFFALG

-140 RGEGQCIRQNNV
+140 RGEGQSIRQNNV
-152 FQNYADY
+152 FQNYADF
-159 SASLIADEKDGSVQ
+159 SACLIADEKEGGVR
-173 NKEIIQNTIQYL
+173 NVETIQSTVQYL
-185 VSNDG
+185 ISNNG

-201 LYELIDCEELPSFH
+201 LYELIECDELPSFQ
-215 FETKNN
+215 FELKENS
-221 AVDVL
+221 VDVL
-226 KEVEE
+226 KEIGRSVELLQQAE
-231 SLELIRHANRIMVLV
+231 RIMVLV

-254 SKELEQ
+254 SAELEA
-260 FNQLQ
+260 FNQLN

-273 HANVNIENVFP
+273 HANVNIENAFP
-284 CIDRLIM
+284 CIDRMIM
-291 GLGGNAQQTLAPDV
+291 GLGGTAQQMLSPDV

-311 NVISRKIK
+311 NIISRKVK
-319 AILRKAKPKHIQL
+319 AILRKAKPKHIQV
-332 GLNEKPMD
+332 GVNEKPMD
-340 TFDCLQVQCNLTPHE
+340 TFDCLEAQCNLTPQD
-355 FFNSLKEIESK
+355 FFISLNEIQSE
-366 SEWKRELRSI
+366 SEWKKELLSI
-376 QENQIKQVEAW
+376 QENQLNQVDAW
-387 LSGAAFSDIS
+387 LPSAVFSDLT
-397 VFSSLLKF
+397 VFSSILNY
-405 IPEGT
+405 IPSGT
-410 DVQMGNSSV
+410 DLQMGNSSV

-479 NYLSSKLKVIVI
+479 NYLTNQLKVIVI

-511 QQYFET
+511 QQFFET
-517 AHSSRSIKG
+517 SHSSKSIKG
-526 IADLYNLNYFCAVN
+526 IADLYNLNYFSAGN
-540 NDELNQVL
+540 NDELNRIL
-548 PLFFNQSNVSVLEI
+548 PLFFEEKSVCVLEI

-578 HTQKI
+578 HTQRT

>member
-1 MEGRLADKRNF
+1 
-12 LTFERFIRRGV
+12 
-23 SIFVARMKISSKK
+23 MKISSKK
-36 VVSYILGALKSAGI
+36 VVSELMGALKSASI
-50 CDVVLTP
+50 ADVIITP
-57 GSRNAPFSISIANTP
+57 GSRNAPFSISLANDS
-72 FFETYSIVDERSA
+72 FFQLHSIVDERSA
-85 AFFAMG
+85 AFFALG
-91 LSQQSKKPTVLICTS
+91 LSQQTKKPTVLICTS

-133 RPEEWID
+133 RPEEWIG
-140 RGEGQCIRQNNV
+140 RGEGQSIRQNNV
-152 FQNYADY
+152 FQNYSDY
-159 SASLIADEKDGSVQ
+159 SACLFADEKETSIQ
-173 NKEIIQNTIQYL
+173 NSEIIQNTFQYL
-185 VSNDG
+185 LSNNG

-201 LYELIDCEELPSFH
+201 LYELIDCEELPSFQ
-215 FETKNN
+215 FETKMNSM
-221 AVDVL
+221 DVM
-226 KEVEE
+226 KEVNG
-231 SLELIRHANRIMVLV
+231 SLEIIQQAERIMVLV

-260 FNQLQ
+260 FNLLQ

-273 HANVNIENVFP
+273 HANVNIENAFP
-284 CIDRLIM
+284 CIDRMIM
-291 GLGGNAQQTLAPDV
+291 GLDGNAQQTLAPDV

-311 NVISRKIK
+311 NIISRKIK
-319 AILRKAKPKHIQL
+319 AILRKSKPKHIQV
-332 GLNEKPMD
+332 GLNEKKMD
-340 TFDCLQVQCNLTPHE
+340 TFDCLELQCNLTPQD

-366 SEWKRELRSI
+366 SEWKNELLSI

-387 LSGAAFSDIS
+387 LPSALFSDLT
-397 VFSSLLKF
+397 VFYSLLKA
-405 IPEGT
+405 IPDGM

-429 KNLTYFGNRGVA
+429 KRLTYFGNRGVA

-479 NYLSSKLKVIVI
+479 NYLSSELKVIVI

-517 AHSSRSIKG
+517 AHSSKSIKG
-526 IADLYNLNYFCAVN
+526 IADLYNLNYFSAAN
-540 NDELNQVL
+540 NDELNEAL
-548 PLFFNQSNVSVLEI
+548 PLFFNQSHVSVLEI

>member
-1 MEGRLADKRNF
+1 
-12 LTFERFIRRGV
+12 
-23 SIFVARMKISSKK
+23 MKISSKK

-50 CDVVLTP
+50 TDVVLTP

-85 AFFAMG
+85 AFFALG

-140 RGEGQCIRQNNV
+140 RGEGQSIRQNNV
-152 FQNYADY
+152 FQNYADF
-159 SASLIADEKDGSVQ
+159 SACLIADEKEGSIR
-173 NKEIIQNTIQYL
+173 NEEIIQNTFQFLI
-185 VSNDG
+185 SNNG

-201 LYELIDCEELPSFH
+201 LYELIECDELPSFQ
-215 FETKNN
+215 FERKENS
-221 AVDVL
+221 VDVL
-226 KEVEE
+226 KEIGR
-231 SLELIRHANRIMVLV
+231 SLELLQESERIMVLV
-246 GQHVYEDF
+246 GQHIYDDF
-254 SKELEQ
+254 SSQLEV
-260 FNQLQ
+260 FNQLN
-265 QVVVLTET
+265 QVVVLTES
-273 HANVNIENVFP
+273 HANVNIENSFP

-291 GLGGNAQQTLAPDV
+291 GLGGNAQQMLAPDV

-311 NVISRKIK
+311 NIISRKIK
-319 AILRKAKPKHIQL
+319 AILRKVKPKHIQV
-332 GLNEKPMD
+332 GVNEKPMD
-340 TFDCLQVQCNLTPHE
+340 TFDCLEVQCNLTPQD
-355 FFNSLKEIESK
+355 FFNSLNEIRSK
-366 SEWKRELRSI
+366 SEWKNDLISI
-376 QENQIKQVEAW
+376 QENQVKQVEAW
-387 LSGAAFSDIS
+387 LPSAVFSDLT
-397 VFSSLLKF
+397 VFSSILNS
-405 IPEGT
+405 IPNGT
-410 DVQMGNSSV
+410 DLQMGNSSV

-429 KNLTYFGNRGVA
+429 KELTYFGNRGVA

-479 NYLSSKLKVIVI
+479 NYLSSQLKVIVI

-511 QQYFET
+511 QKFFET
-517 AHSSRSIKG
+517 SHSSKSIKG
-526 IADLYNLNYFCAVN
+526 IAELYNLNYFSATN
-540 NDELNQVL
+540 NDELNRTL
-548 PLFFNQSNVSVLEI
+548 PLFFKEKSVCVLEI
-562 FTPKEDNPKAL
+562 FTQQEDNPKAL

-578 HTQKI
+578 HTQRT

>member
-1 MEGRLADKRNF
+1 
-12 LTFERFIRRGV
+12 
-23 SIFVARMKISSKK
+23 MKISSKK

-50 CDVVLTP
+50 TDVVLTP
-57 GSRNAPFSISIANTP
+57 GSRNAPFSISIANDS
-72 FFETYSIVDERSA
+72 FFNVFSIVDERSA

-91 LSQQSKKPTVLICTS
+91 LSQQSKRPTVLICTS

-140 RGEGQCIRQNNV
+140 RGEGQSIRQNNV
-152 FQNYADY
+152 FQNYSDY
-159 SASLIADEKDGSVQ
+159 SACLFADEKEASMQ
-173 NKEIIQNTIQYL
+173 NREIIQKTFQYL
-185 VSNDG
+185 LSNNG

-201 LYELIDCEELPSFH
+201 LYELIDCEELPSFQ
-215 FETKNN
+215 FETKEK
-221 AVDVL
+221 AIDVL
-226 KEVEE
+226 KEVNE
-231 SLELIRHANRIMVLV
+231 SLEIIQQAERIMVLV
-246 GQHVYEDF
+246 GQHVYEYF

-273 HANVNIENVFP
+273 HANVNIENAFP

-311 NVISRKIK
+311 NIISRKIK
-319 AILRKAKPKHIQL
+319 AILRKAKPKHIQV
-332 GLNEKPMD
+332 GLNEKKMD
-340 TFDCLQVQCNLTPHE
+340 TFDCLELQCNLTPQE
-355 FFNSLKEIESK
+355 FYNSLKEIESK
-366 SEWKRELRSI
+366 SEWKNNLLSI

-387 LSGAAFSDIS
+387 LPSAPFSDLT
-397 VFSSLLKF
+397 VFYSLLKA
-405 IPEGT
+405 IPNGM

-429 KNLTYFGNRGVA
+429 KKLTYFGNRGVA

-451 GAAWKTK
+451 GAAWKTR

-479 NYLSSKLKVIVI
+479 NYLSSELKVIVI

-511 QQYFET
+511 EQFFET
-517 AHSSRSIKG
+517 SHSSKSIKG
-526 IADLYNLNYFCAVN
+526 IADLYSLNYFCAAN
-540 NDELNQVL
+540 NDELNEAL
-548 PLFFNQSNVSVLEI
+548 PLFFNQSHVSVLEI

>member
-1 MEGRLADKRNF
+1 
-12 LTFERFIRRGV
+12 
-23 SIFVARMKISSKK
+23 MKISSKK

-50 CDVVLTP
+50 TDVVLTP
-57 GSRNAPFSISIANTP
+57 GSRNAPFSISIANDS
-72 FFETYSIVDERSA
+72 FFNVFSIVDERSA

-91 LSQQSKKPTVLICTS
+91 LSQQSKRPTVLICTS

-140 RGEGQCIRQNNV
+140 RGEGQSIRQNNV
-152 FQNYADY
+152 FQNYSDY
-159 SASLIADEKDGSVQ
+159 SACLFADEKEASMQ
-173 NKEIIQNTIQYL
+173 NREIIQKTFQYL
-185 VSNDG
+185 LSNNG

-201 LYELIDCEELPSFH
+201 LYELVDCEELPSFQ
-215 FETKNN
+215 FETKEN
-221 AVDVL
+221 AIDVL
-226 KEVEE
+226 KEVNE
-231 SLELIRHANRIMVLV
+231 SLEIIQQAERIMVLV

-260 FNQLQ
+260 FNLLQ

-273 HANVNIENVFP
+273 HANVNIENAFP
-284 CIDRLIM
+284 CIDRLIL
-291 GLGGNAQQTLAPDV
+291 GLDGNAQQTLAPDV
-305 LITVGT
+305 LITIGT
-311 NVISRKIK
+311 NIISRKIK
-319 AILRKAKPKHIQL
+319 AILRKAKPKHIQV
-332 GLNEKPMD
+332 GLNEKKMD
-340 TFDCLQVQCNLTPHE
+340 TFDCLELQCNLTPHD

-366 SEWKRELRSI
+366 SEWKSGLLSI
-376 QENQIKQVEAW
+376 QENQIKQVKAW
-387 LSGAAFSDIS
+387 LPGAAFSDIS
-397 VFSSLLKF
+397 VFSSILNS
-405 IPEGT
+405 IPNGT
-410 DVQMGNSSV
+410 DLQMGNSSV
-419 VRYIQLFNQN
+419 VRYIQLFNQK
-429 KNLTYFGNRGVA
+429 KNVTYFGNRGVA

-451 GAAWKTK
+451 GAAWKTR

-479 NYLSSKLKVIVI
+479 NYLSSELKVIVI

-511 QQYFET
+511 EQFFET
-517 AHSSRSIKG
+517 SHSSKSIKG
-526 IADLYNLNYFCAVN
+526 IADLYSLNYFCAAN
-540 NDELNQVL
+540 NDELNEAL
-548 PLFFNQSNVSVLEI
+548 PLFFNQSHVSVLEI

>member
-1 MEGRLADKRNF
+1 
-12 LTFERFIRRGV
+12 
-23 SIFVARMKISSKK
+23 
-36 VVSYILGALKSAGI
+36 
-50 CDVVLTP
+50 
-57 GSRNAPFSISIANTP
+57 
-72 FFETYSIVDERSA
+72 
-85 AFFAMG
+85 MG

-159 SASLIADEKDGSVQ
+159 SSSLIADEKEGSVQ

-185 VSNDG
+185 VSNKG

-201 LYELIDCEELPSFH
+201 LYELVDCEELPSFQ

-221 AVDVL
+221 AVEVL
-226 KEVEE
+226 KELDQ
-231 SLELIRHANRIMVLV
+231 SLEIIQQAERIMVLV
-246 GQHVYEDF
+246 GQHVYDDF

-265 QVVVLTET
+265 QVIVLTET
-273 HANVNIENVFP
+273 HANVNIENAFP

-291 GLGGNAQQTLAPDV
+291 GLGGNAQQTLAPDA
-305 LITVGT
+305 LITIGT

-319 AILRKAKPKHIQL
+319 AILRKAKAKHIQV

-340 TFDCLQVQCNLTPHE
+340 TFDCIEFQCNLTPHE
-355 FFNSLKEIESK
+355 FFSSFKEIESK
-366 SEWKRELRSI
+366 SEWKSKLISI

-387 LSGAAFSDIS
+387 LSVAAFSDIS

-405 IPEGT
+405 IPDGT

-429 KNLTYFGNRGVA
+429 KNVTYFGNRGVA
-441 GIDGSTSTAI
+441 GIDGSTSTTI

-479 NYLSSKLKVIVI
+479 NYLSSELKVIVI

-526 IADLYNLNYFCAVN
+526 IADLYSLNYFCAAN
-540 NDELNQVL
+540 NDELNEVL

>member
-1 MEGRLADKRNF
+1 M
-12 LTFERFIRRGV
+12 
-23 SIFVARMKISSKK
+23 
-36 VVSYILGALKSAGI
+36 GALKGASIA
-50 CDVVLTP
+50 DVIITP
-57 GSRNAPFSISIANTP
+57 GSRNAPFSISLANDS
-72 FFETYSIVDERSA
+72 FFQLHSIVDERSA
-85 AFFAMG
+85 AFFALG
-91 LSQQSKKPTVLICTS
+91 LSQQTKKPTVLICTS

-140 RGEGQCIRQNNV
+140 RGEGQSIRQNNV

-159 SASLIADEKDGSVQ
+159 SACLIADEKEGSVQ
-173 NKEIIQNTIQYL
+173 NKEIIQDTFQYL
-185 VSNDG
+185 ISNNG

-201 LYELIDCEELPSFH
+201 LYELIDCEELPSFQ
-215 FETKNN
+215 FETKEN
-221 AVDVL
+221 AMDVL
-226 KEVEE
+226 KEVNE
-231 SLELIRHANRIMVLV
+231 SLEIIQQAERIMVLV

-254 SKELEQ
+254 SKELQQ

-265 QVVVLTET
+265 QVIVLTET
-273 HANVNIENVFP
+273 HANVNIENAFP
-284 CIDRLIM
+284 CIDRMIM
-291 GLGGNAQQTLAPDV
+291 GLDGNAQQALSPNV

-311 NVISRKIK
+311 NIISRKIK
-319 AILRKAKPKHIQL
+319 AILRKSKPKHIQV
-332 GLNEKPMD
+332 GMNERKMD
-340 TFDCLQVQCNLTPHE
+340 TFDCLELQCNLTPQD

-366 SEWKRELRSI
+366 SEWKNNILSI

-387 LSGAAFSDIS
+387 LPDALFSDLT

-405 IPEGT
+405 IPDGM

-479 NYLSSKLKVIVI
+479 NYLSNELKVIVI

-506 DTEHL
+506 DTAHL
-511 QQYFET
+511 EQFFET
-517 AHSSRSIKG
+517 AHSSKSIKG
-526 IADLYNLNYFCAVN
+526 IADLYNLNYFSAAN
-540 NDELNQVL
+540 NDELIQTL
-548 PLFFNQSNVSVLEI
+548 PLFFNQNNVSVLEI

-578 HTQKI
+578 HTKKI

>member
-1 MEGRLADKRNF
+1 
-12 LTFERFIRRGV
+12 
-23 SIFVARMKISSKK
+23 MKISSKK

-50 CDVVLTP
+50 TDVVLTP

-91 LSQQSKKPTVLICTS
+91 LSQQSKRPTVLICTS

-140 RGEGQCIRQNNV
+140 RGEGQSIRQNNV
-152 FQNYADY
+152 FQNYTDY
-159 SASLIADEKDGSVQ
+159 SACLFADEKESSIQ
-173 NKEIIQNTIQYL
+173 NREIIQKTFQYL
-185 VSNDG
+185 LSNNG

-201 LYELIDCEELPSFH
+201 LYELIDCEELPSFQ
-215 FETKNN
+215 FETKENSM
-221 AVDVL
+221 DVL
-226 KEVEE
+226 KEVDE
-231 SLELIRHANRIMVLV
+231 SLEIIQKSERIMVLV

-254 SKELEQ
+254 SEELEQ

-265 QVVVLTET
+265 QVAVLTET
-273 HANVNIENVFP
+273 HANVNIENAFP
-284 CIDRLIM
+284 SIDRMIM
-291 GLGGNAQQTLAPDV
+291 GLSVDAQNALAPDV

-311 NVISRKIK
+311 NIISRKIK
-319 AILRKAKPKHIQL
+319 AILRKSKPKHIQV

-340 TFDCLQVQCNLTPHE
+340 TFDCIEVQCNLAPQE
-355 FFNSLKEIESK
+355 FFNSLKKIESK
-366 SEWKRELRSI
+366 SEWKNELLSI

-387 LSGAAFSDIS
+387 LPSAAFSDLT
-397 VFSSLLKF
+397 VFSSLLKS
-405 IPEGT
+405 IPDGT

-429 KNLTYFGNRGVA
+429 KKLTYFGNRGVA

-479 NYLSSKLKVIVI
+479 NYLSNDLKVIVI

-517 AHSSRSIKG
+517 AHSSKSIKG
-526 IADLYNLNYFCAVN
+526 ITDLYNLNYFSAAN
-540 NDELNQVL
+540 NVELNEVL
-548 PLFFNQSNVSVLEI
+548 PLFFSQNTVSVLEI

>member
-1 MEGRLADKRNF
+1 M
-12 LTFERFIRRGV
+12 
-23 SIFVARMKISSKK
+23 
-36 VVSYILGALKSAGI
+36 GALKGASIA
-50 CDVVLTP
+50 DVIITP
-57 GSRNAPFSISIANTP
+57 GSRNAPFSISLANDS
-72 FFETYSIVDERSA
+72 FFQLHSIVDERSA
-85 AFFAMG
+85 AFFALG
-91 LSQQSKKPTVLICTS
+91 LSQQTKKPTVLICTS

-140 RGEGQCIRQNNV
+140 RGEGQSIRQNNV

-159 SASLIADEKDGSVQ
+159 SACLIADEKEGSVQ
-173 NKEIIQNTIQYL
+173 NKEIIQDTFQYL
-185 VSNDG
+185 ISNNG

-201 LYELIDCEELPSFH
+201 LYELIDCEELPSFQ
-215 FETKNN
+215 FETKEN
-221 AVDVL
+221 AMDAL
-226 KEVEE
+226 KEVDE
-231 SLELIRHANRIMVLV
+231 SLEIIQQAERIMILI

-254 SKELEQ
+254 SKELQQ

-265 QVVVLTET
+265 QVIVLTET
-273 HANVNIENVFP
+273 HANVNIENAFP
-284 CIDRLIM
+284 CIDRIIM
-291 GLGGNAQQTLAPDV
+291 GLDGNAQQALSPNV

-311 NVISRKIK
+311 NIISRKIK
-319 AILRKAKPKHIQL
+319 AILRKSKPKHIQV
-332 GLNEKPMD
+332 GLNERKMD
-340 TFDCLQVQCNLTPHE
+340 TFDCLELQCNLTPQD

-366 SEWKRELRSI
+366 SEWKNNILSI

-387 LSGAAFSDIS
+387 LPSAPFSDLT
-397 VFSSLLKF
+397 VFSSLLKS
-405 IPEGT
+405 IPDGT

-479 NYLSSKLKVIVI
+479 NYLSNELKVIVI

-506 DTEHL
+506 DTAHL
-511 QQYFET
+511 EQFFET
-517 AHSSRSIKG
+517 VHSSKSIKG
-526 IADLYNLNYFCAVN
+526 IADLYNLNYFSAAN
-540 NDELNQVL
+540 NDELIQTL
-548 PLFFNQSNVSVLEI
+548 PLFFNQNNVSVLEI

-578 HTQKI
+578 HTKKI

>member
-1 MEGRLADKRNF
+1 
-12 LTFERFIRRGV
+12 
-23 SIFVARMKISSKK
+23 MKISSKK
-36 VVSYILGALKSAGI
+36 VVSELMGALKGASIA
-50 CDVVLTP
+50 DVIITP
-57 GSRNAPFSISIANTP
+57 GSRNAPFSISLANDS
-72 FFETYSIVDERSA
+72 FFQLYSIVDERSA
-85 AFFAMG
+85 AFFALG
-91 LSQQSKKPTVLICTS
+91 LSQQTKKPTVLICTS

-140 RGEGQCIRQNNV
+140 RGEGQSIRQNNV
-152 FQNYADY
+152 FQNYSDY
-159 SASLIADEKDGSVQ
+159 SACLFADEKETSIQ
-173 NKEIIQNTIQYL
+173 NSEIIQNTFQYL
-185 VSNDG
+185 LSNNG

-201 LYELIDCEELPSFH
+201 LYELIDCEELPSFQ
-215 FETKNN
+215 FETKMNSM
-221 AVDVL
+221 DVM
-226 KEVEE
+226 KELNG
-231 SLELIRHANRIMVLV
+231 SLEIIQQAERIMVLV

-260 FNQLQ
+260 FNLLQ
-265 QVVVLTET
+265 QVVVHTET
-273 HANVNIENVFP
+273 HANVNIENAFP
-284 CIDRLIM
+284 CIDRMIM
-291 GLGGNAQQTLAPDV
+291 GLDGNAQQTLAPDV

-311 NVISRKIK
+311 NIISRKIK
-319 AILRKAKPKHIQL
+319 AILRKSKPKHIQV
-332 GLNEKPMD
+332 GFNEKKMD
-340 TFDCLQVQCNLTPHE
+340 TFDCLELQCNLTPQD

-366 SEWKRELRSI
+366 SEWKNNLLSI

-387 LSGAAFSDIS
+387 LPSALFSDLT
-397 VFSSLLKF
+397 VFYSLLKS
-405 IPEGT
+405 IPDGM

-429 KNLTYFGNRGVA
+429 KKLTYFGNRGVA

-479 NYLSSKLKVIVI
+479 NYLSSELKVIVI

-517 AHSSRSIKG
+517 AHSSKSIKG
-526 IADLYNLNYFCAVN
+526 IADLYNLNYFSAAN
-540 NDELNQVL
+540 NDELNEAL
-548 PLFFNQSNVSVLEI
+548 PLFFNQSHVSVLEI